1 MYMKFDKLFKII
13 TEAKGTK
20 PGERFFNARES
31 DPTRTISAGGR
42 KSVSPISSSPVGKAD
57 NMEVRQPLSRWEFN
71 PTEDMDKGGVRKQA
85 KAWRTLYNSFSLLSN
100 DKNFQEEVKAIAK
113 NFDKRRDSYKNIIG
127 VKDEEGKTV
136 GYTAYDEE
144 SRVNTLP
151 ATIDKQIGKRTGYE
165 EKISK
170 NRTLINY
177 TKMGPSAKFE
187 LKKTIESLRSDI
199 KTTEDELNS
208 SDISY
213 KRKGKL
219 ESELKMFVKMLNTL
233 ENKLQAANVS
243 STESLKAE
251 IVDCQEKIKEL
262 DKKIEKNQEE
272 LKTLTDRTTK
282 IQSNNEEINDSA
294 IQAFKDQVNI
304 SAKRIKNEIAE
315 SIKELQ
321 MAEDEGVEDVDN
333 VMEIDWNNIPKT
345 FKSKV
350 AMLDSLESTDPSINP
365 IFGYIDSFNN
375 WYYEISEDG
384 TRSRVKDLDSREF
397 NPQLNITKIRDYNSL
412 PFVRLMNIYSS
423 AAIPKMSLKPDPNL
437 KKHDNTYANFIQ
449 YIQQFPNSKDP
460 TVIEYNRKAWVDPE
474 TKEMLRSFVA
484 GMAIENKDTQYGM
497 INRSWMVS
505 RTGCNSFCM
514 LQSSIDTDMKRF
526 KPKEESF
533 DKVYSHIISEK
544 VWDEDDFKI
553 NTMELLSLASK
564 SK

>member
-1 MYMKFDKLFKII
+1 MKFDKLFKII

-113 NFDKRRDSYKNIIG
+113 NFDKRRDSYKNVIG